1 MFVKDRVITFKDGNA
16 IIATLKYYVYL
27 FITFVYIY
35 VIQIYTEDK
44 GNMGI
49 VFC

>member
-35 VIQIYTEDK
+35 VI
-44 GNMGI
+44 
-49 VFC
+49 